1 MTYFETSHQMMDG
14 QDGKSLEIH
23 SCGQETKLNGRG
35 QLLIILAAR
44 VYKL

>member
-1 MTYFETSHQMMDG
+1 MGRMGS
-14 QDGKSLEIH
+14 SLEIH
-23 SCGQETKLNGRG
+23 SCGQERKLNGRG